1 MIPPVA
7 ASPGGRR
14 IHFEEESMY
23 PSDYLYSRD
32 HEWVHVEGDLCT
44 LGITEYAQEELGEI
58 VFVEL
63 PDVGQSFNV
72 TDEVGTIESVKAVAE
87 VYTPVSGD
95 VAEVNSALEEEPELV
110 NDDPHGDG
118 WLIKLRIAAK
128 TDLDELMS
136 AEQYEEY
143 LQSVE
148 G

>member
-1 MIPPVA
+1 
-7 ASPGGRR
+7 
-14 IHFEEESMY
+14 MY

-32 HEWVHVEGDLCT
+32 HEWVRVEGDTCV

-63 PDVGQSFNV
+63 PEVGQSFNA

-87 VYTPVSGD
+87 VYTPLSGE
-95 VAEVNSALEEEPELV
+95 VLEVNASLEDEPELV

-118 WLIKLRIAAK
+118 WLMKLKIESK
-128 TDLDELMS
+128 SDLGELMS

-143 LQSVE
+143 IASAE
-148 G
+148 D

>member
-1 MIPPVA
+1 
-7 ASPGGRR
+7 
-14 IHFEEESMY
+14 MY

-32 HEWVHVEGDLCT
+32 HEWVRVEGDTCV

-63 PDVGQSFNV
+63 PEEGQSFNA

-118 WLIKLRIAAK
+118 WLVKLRMSAK
-128 TDLDELMS
+128 SQLDDLMN

-143 LQSVE
+143 LASGE
-148 G
+148 E

>member
-1 MIPPVA
+1 
-7 ASPGGRR
+7 
-14 IHFEEESMY
+14 MY

-32 HEWVHVEGDLCT
+32 HEWVRVEGDTCV
-44 LGITEYAQEELGEI
+44 LGITEHAQEELGEI

-63 PDVGQSFNV
+63 PEEGQSFNA

-95 VAEVNSALEEEPELV
+95 VTEVNSALEDEPELV

-118 WLIKLRIAAK
+118 WLVKLRIDSK
-128 TDLDELMS
+128 SQLDDLMN

-143 LQSVE
+143 LASGE
-148 G
+148 E

>member
-1 MIPPVA
+1 
-7 ASPGGRR
+7 
-14 IHFEEESMY
+14 MY

-32 HEWVHVEGDLCT
+32 HEWVRVEGDTCV

-63 PDVGQSFNV
+63 PEVGQSFNA

-87 VYTPVSGD
+87 VYTPVSGE
-95 VAEVNSALEEEPELV
+95 VLEVNASLEDEPELV

-118 WLIKLRIAAK
+118 WLVKLRVESK
-128 TDLDELMS
+128 SELGELMG

-143 LQSVE
+143 IASDE
-148 G
+148 D